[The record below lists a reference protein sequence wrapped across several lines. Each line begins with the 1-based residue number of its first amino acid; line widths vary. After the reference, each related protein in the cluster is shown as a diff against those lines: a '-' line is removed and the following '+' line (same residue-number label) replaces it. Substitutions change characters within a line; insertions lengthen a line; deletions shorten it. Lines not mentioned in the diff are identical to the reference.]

1 MGWSEREHSG
11 NRIPTLPAL
20 DGIRALAI
28 AAVVTYHGDI
38 YWTPG
43 GLLGVEVFFVL
54 SGYLITSLLW
64 SELRETRTLALGTFL
79 KRRARRL
86 LPAVFVMLAIVSAAF
101 VVWWPEEVGRIR
113 GDVAAAATY
122 TSNWYL
128 VGTDHSYF
136 ATFARPSPFGHL
148 WSLAIEE
155 QFYLIWPPVLF
166 LLWKVLKRRPRNVA
180 IAIVA
185 GAAASVAAL
194 ALLYESGDPS
204 RIYYGTDT
212 RAAGLLIGAVLAVL
226 WRPFSRAPADRKDV
240 RPWML
245 DAATVAS
252 VAFLV
257 FAFMRFDDLAP
268 STYRPGLPLV
278 ALATAVLI
286 ATAVHPAARLAKLF
300 GTAPLRWLGKRSYS
314 VYIWYFPV
322 FAVTR
327 PGVDYDVTIGTAFAI
342 RIAATI
348 TLAELSYRF
357 VEQPIRNG
365 ALGRVVARLRTRIR
379 QPSLGGRRLA
389 LRLAWAGLG
398 VTLLLSGLAVEVIRA
413 PIIPVGNESLSSP
426 IAGIDPIDGVDVFG
440 PPELP
445 PMEFPP
451 TTSVQD
457 RPVIAI
463 GDSVMVSARQQL
475 RDRFAR
481 IAIDAQVARQV
492 PEGIAR
498 LKAYRDAGRL
508 GEVVVIHLG
517 NNGRFTRPQFD
528 AIMEVL
534 EDVERVL
541 FVNVK
546 VPRRWEAS
554 NNNVLA
560 NGVGRH
566 AGHAVLVSWRRLA
579 RSCSGKVFG
588 PDGTHLTGPGGRC
601 YARIIAAQAS
611 PS

>member
-1 MGWSEREHSG
+1 MGWSGRELSG
-11 NRIPTLPAL
+11 SRIPTLPAL

-64 SELRETRTLALGTFL
+64 SELRESHSLAFGTFL

-101 VVWWPEEVGRIR
+101 VIWWPEEVGRIR

-136 ATFARPSPFGHL
+136 ASFARPSPFGHL

-155 QFYLIWPPVLF
+155 QFYLIWPPVMF
-166 LLWKVLKRRPRNVA
+166 LLWKVFKRRPRNLA
-180 IAIVA
+180 IGIVA
-185 GAAASVAAL
+185 GVAASVTAL
-194 ALLYESGDPS
+194 LLLYEPGDPS

-212 RAAGLLIGAVLAVL
+212 RAAGLLIGAALAVL
-226 WRPFSRAPADRKDV
+226 WRPFSWRPSDRKNV
-240 RPWML
+240 RPWIL
-245 DAATVAS
+245 DAATAGS
-252 VAFLV
+252 IAFLIY
-257 FAFMRFDDLAP
+257 AFMRFDDLAP
-268 STYRPGLPLV
+268 STYRPGLLLV
-278 ALATAVLI
+278 ALATGVLI
-286 ATAVHPAARLAKLF
+286 ATAVHPAARLARVL
-300 GTAPLRWLGKRSYS
+300 GIAPLRWLGRRSYS

-327 PGVDYDVTIGTAFAI
+327 PGVDYDVTIGTAFAM
-342 RIAATI
+342 RVAATI

-365 ALGRVVARLRTRIR
+365 ALGRLVERLRTRIR
-379 QPSLGGRRLA
+379 QPIPGGRRLV
-389 LRLAWAGLG
+389 LRLAWGGLA

-413 PIIPVGNESLSSP
+413 PTVPVENGTFSSP
-426 IAGIDPIDGVDVFG
+426 IAGIDRIEGIDVFG
-440 PPELP
+440 PSELP
-445 PMEFPP
+445 PPEFPP
-451 TTSVQD
+451 PTTVND
-457 RPVIAI
+457 RPIIAI
-463 GDSVMVSARQQL
+463 GDSVMASARRQL

-481 IAIDAQVARQV
+481 ITVDAQVARQL
-492 PEGIAR
+492 PDGLAR
-498 LKAYRDAGRL
+498 LRAYRDAGRL
-508 GEVVVIHLG
+508 GRVVVIHLG

-528 AIMEVL
+528 AIMKIL
-534 EDVERVL
+534 ADVERVV

-546 VPRRWEAS
+546 VPRRWESS
-554 NNNVLA
+554 NNNVLSA
-560 NGVGRH
+560 GVRRH
-566 AGHAVLVSWRRLA
+566 AGRAVLVSWRRLA
-579 RSCSGKVFG
+579 RSCGGAVFED
-588 PDGTHLTGPGGRC
+588 DGTHLTGSGGRC
-601 YARIIAAQAS
+601 YARLIAAQAS
-611 PS
+611 QS

>member
-64 SELRETRTLALGTFL
+64 SELRETRTLAFGTFL

-86 LPAVFVMLAIVSAAF
+86 LPAVFVMLAVVSAAF
-101 VVWWPEEVGRIR
+101 VIWWPEEVGRIR

-166 LLWKVLKRRPRNVA
+166 LLWKALRRRPRNVA

-185 GAAASVAAL
+185 GVAASVTAL
-194 ALLYESGDPS
+194 VVLYAPGDPS

-212 RAAGLLIGAVLAVL
+212 RAAGLLIGAALAVL
-226 WRPFSRAPADRKDV
+226 WRPFSRAPSERKQI

-245 DAATVAS
+245 DAVTLGS
-252 VAFLV
+252 IGFLV
-257 FAFMRFDDLAP
+257 YAFMRFDDLAP
-268 STYRPGLPLV
+268 STYRPGLLLV
-278 ALATAVLI
+278 AVATASLI
-286 ATAVHPAARLAKLF
+286 ASAVHPAARLAKTL
-300 GTAPLRWLGKRSYS
+300 GMAPMRWLGKRSYS
-314 VYIWYFPV
+314 IYIWYFPV

-327 PGVDYDVTIGTAFAI
+327 PGVDYDVTVGAAFAI
-342 RIAATI
+342 RLAATV

-357 VEQPIRNG
+357 VEQPVRNG
-365 ALGRVVARLRTRIR
+365 ALGRLIARLRTRIR
-379 QPSLGGRRLA
+379 QPRLGGRRLV
-389 LRLAWAGLG
+389 LRLAWGGTA
-398 VTLLLSGLAVEVIRA
+398 VLLVFSALAVEMVRA
-413 PIIPVGNESLSSP
+413 PLIAVENESPSSP
-426 IAGIDPIDGVDVFG
+426 VADRDWIEAI
-440 PPELP
+440 EL
-445 PMEFPP
+445 FPP
-451 TTSVQD
+451 SASVAD
-457 RPVIAI
+457 RPVIAV
-463 GDSVMVSARQQL
+463 GDSVMVGARDAL
-475 RDRFAR
+475 RTRFSKIAVDAR
-481 IAIDAQVARQV
+481 VARQV
-492 PEGIAR
+492 ADGIAR
-498 LKAYRDAGRL
+498 LEAYRDAGRL
-508 GEVVVIHLG
+508 GRVVVIHLG
-517 NNGRFTRPQFD
+517 NNGRFSRPQFD
-528 AIMEVL
+528 RIMQVL
-534 EDVERVL
+534 ADVERVL

-546 VPRRWEAS
+546 VPRRWETAVNHVIS
-554 NNNVLA
+554 D
-560 NGVGRH
+560 GVRRH
-566 AGHAVLVSWRRLA
+566 PGHAVLVSWRRLA
-579 RSCSGKVFG
+579 RSCGKKVFG
-588 PDGTHLTGPGGRC
+588 PDGTHLTGPGARC
-601 YARIIAAQAS
+601 YAGIIAAQAS
-611 PS
+611 PG